1 MAGDG
6 VVLWGIGTVRTH
18 RPQWLA
24 RELGIGYELQAIE
37 ARSGATKTPE
47 FLKLNPR
54 HKVPVMTHGEL
65 VLSESAAILGYLTE
79 AFPVPDHFYL
89 PGDAAARAKLFE
101 WCFFTMTELD
111 ANALYTMR
119 RHRDLKDIY
128 GDAPVAV
135 SSAQDYFHHQ
145 LETMEE
151 RIKGA
156 GAFLMGERISI
167 ADILFVSCLDW
178 ARLYRL
184 PLPQYLMAYRERL
197 RARPAYRQSFAAN
210 FPGRKVSEIH

>member
-6 VVLWGIGTVRTH
+6 VVLWGVGTVRTH

-24 RELGIGYELQAIE
+24 RELGVGYELKAIE
-37 ARSGATKTPE
+37 PRSGETKTPE

-54 HKVPVMTHGEL
+54 HKVPVMTHGDL
-65 VLSESAAILGYLTE
+65 VLTESAAILSYLSDV
-79 AFPVPDHFYL
+79 FPAPDQFYL
-89 PGDAAARAKLFE
+89 PADAAARAKLFE

-111 ANALYTMR
+111 ANSLYTMR
-119 RHRDLKDIY
+119 RHRDLKDLY

-135 SSAQDYFHHQ
+135 SSARDYFHHQ
-145 LETMEE
+145 LETMEA
-151 RIKGA
+151 RIKDA

-178 ARLYRL
+178 ARLYRV

-197 RARPAYRQSFAAN
+197 RARSAYRESFAAN
-210 FPGRKVSEIH
+210 YPGRKVRAIR